1 LGPQFQAGLG
11 LAARTS
17 QKGPDS
23 SMASFLQTGLRVL
36 LVAVCGAIP
45 PGVSADVYRYVDDAG
60 VIHFTNHPVDDR
72 FEPIRVAPAGFR
84 RGGRAP
90 RVARYDSLISR
101 LGREHS
107 VEPALV
113 KAVIAAES
121 NFDPK
126 AVSRKGAQGLMQLMP
141 GTARLLGVEDAFE
154 PEQNVSGGTR
164 YLREM
169 LTRYGDMTRALAAY
183 NAGPEAVDRYRG
195 VPPYP
200 ETQDYVDRVLTY
212 YVAYGNTLSR

>member
-1 LGPQFQAGLG
+1 
-11 LAARTS
+11 
-17 QKGPDS
+17 
-23 SMASFLQTGLRVL
+23 MANLLRTGLRVF
-36 LVAVCGAIP
+36 LVAVCGAIA

-72 FEPIRVAPAGFR
+72 FEPVRMAPASFR
-84 RGGRAP
+84 RGGRRAP

-164 YLREM
+164 YLRKM
-169 LTRYGDMTRALAAY
+169 LTRYGDMSRALAAY
-183 NAGPEAVDRYRG
+183 NAGPAAVDRYRG
-195 VPPYP
+195 IPPYP

-212 YVAYGNTLSR
+212 YVAYENTLSR

>member
-1 LGPQFQAGLG
+1 M
-11 LAARTS
+11 T
-17 QKGPDS
+17 
-23 SMASFLQTGLRVL
+23 SFLRIGLPLV
-36 LVAVCGAIP
+36 LVAVWGILP

-60 VIHFTNHPVDDR
+60 VIHFTNHPVDHR
-72 FEPIRVAPAGFR
+72 FERVRVVPSGSR
-84 RGGRAP
+84 RGRQRAP
-90 RVARYDSLISR
+90 RIARYDNLISR

-164 YLREM
+164 YLRKM

-212 YVAYGNTLSR
+212 YVAYGDTLSR

>member
-1 LGPQFQAGLG
+1 
-11 LAARTS
+11 
-17 QKGPDS
+17 
-23 SMASFLQTGLRVL
+23 MASFLRTGLRVWL
-36 LVAVCGAIP
+36 LAVCGALP
-45 PGVSADVYRYVDDAG
+45 PAASADVYRYVDDAG
-60 VIHFTNHPVDDR
+60 VIHFTNHPVDER
-72 FEPIRVAPAGFR
+72 FEPVRVTPAGSR
-84 RGGRAP
+84 RGPRRAP

-101 LGREHS
+101 LGQEHS

-164 YLREM
+164 YLRKM

-200 ETQDYVDRVLTY
+200 ETQDYVDRVLNY
-212 YVAYGNTLSR
+212 YVAYGDTLSR